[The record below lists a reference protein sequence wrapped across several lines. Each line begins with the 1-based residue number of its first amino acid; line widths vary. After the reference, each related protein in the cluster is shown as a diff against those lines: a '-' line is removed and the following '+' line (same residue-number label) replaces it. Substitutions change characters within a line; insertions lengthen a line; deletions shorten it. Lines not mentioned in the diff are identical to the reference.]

1 MEYFLFLFLS
11 VFSIII
17 YVLINYSLS
26 ILGYRTFGLSVDD
39 DIQNNS
45 EYVDKDKSE
54 ENLSKRLSYEAY
66 IFAIFI
72 RNLIICLG
80 LSSFILFLNKSGI
93 FEDILNIN
101 LLLLSV
107 VYFFVLVISIVI
119 TNKIFYALNSNLFF
133 LAVFVGRFLEFFAG
147 IPKFDRFIRYI
158 GLPTSKESN
167 DDDKA
172 TATLIETLDLL
183 ESDQIP
189 AHQEDLRMIRGILR
203 MDDLRVIE
211 IMKPRPDI
219 VAASIEEPVNSI
231 IEKMTVGGYSKIP
244 IYNSDLDS
252 ILGILFARDILALEK
267 DKIDKNTINEIIRQP
282 IYIPESQNLETL
294 LKEFQTHNISIGIVL
309 DEHGILSGLVTV
321 TDLVEEI
328 IGELSDEF
336 DVDPPEIQEVRQGI
350 FLLDATLSIDQINRK
365 FNLKIDGDGISTIGG
380 FIYSQLG
387 RIPSNGDVVETSDTF
402 ITVRSVIG
410 RRIKR
415 VSLAL
420 K

>member
-1 MEYFLFLFLS
+1 MDYFLFLLITI
-11 VFSIII
+11 FSIIFYI
-17 YVLINYSLS
+17 FINFSLS
-26 ILGYRTFGLSVDD
+26 ILGYRTFGL
-39 DIQNNS
+39 NNEES
-45 EYVDKDKSE
+45 ESTNQTDEKPLEQS
-54 ENLSKRLSYEAY
+54 SPRLSYEAY
-66 IFAIFI
+66 ILAIFI
-72 RNLIICLG
+72 RNLIICIG
-80 LSSFILFLNKSGI
+80 LSSFILFLNQTGLFDDLMNTNLISLS
-93 FEDILNIN
+93 IL
-101 LLLLSV
+101 
-107 VYFFVLVISIVI
+107 YFLILVLSIVI
-119 TNKIFYALNSNLFF
+119 TNKIFSILNNKLFF
-133 LAVFVGRFLEFFAG
+133 LATFIGKFLEFFAS
-147 IPKFDRFIRYI
+147 IPKFNKFIRYI
-158 GLPTSKESN
+158 GLPTSNESN

-189 AHQEDLRMIRGILR
+189 AHQEDLMMIRGILR
-203 MDDLRVIE
+203 MDDLRVSE

-219 VAASIEEPVNSI
+219 VAASIDEPINSI

-252 ILGILFARDILALEK
+252 ILGILFARDILALET
-267 DKIDKNTINEIIRQP
+267 DKIDKKTINNLIRQP

-309 DEHGILSGLVTV
+309 DEHGTVSGLVTV
-321 TDLVEEI
+321 IDLIEEI

-350 FLLDATLSIDQINRK
+350 FMLDATLSIDQINRK
-365 FNLKIDGDGISTIGG
+365 LNLKIDSEGISTIGG

-387 RIPSNGDVVETSDTF
+387 RIPSNGDVVETSDSF
-402 ITVRSVIG
+402 ITVRSVVG
-410 RRIKR
+410 RRIRR

>member
-1 MEYFLFLFLS
+1 MDYFLFLLITI
-11 VFSIII
+11 FSIIFYI
-17 YVLINYSLS
+17 FINFSLS
-26 ILGYRTFGLSVDD
+26 ILGYRTFGL
-39 DIQNNS
+39 NNEES
-45 EYVDKDKSE
+45 ESTNQTDEKPIEQS
-54 ENLSKRLSYEAY
+54 STRLSYEAY
-66 IFAIFI
+66 ILAIFI
-72 RNLIICLG
+72 RNLIICIG
-80 LSSFILFLNKSGI
+80 LSSFILFLNQTGLFDDLMNTNLISLS
-93 FEDILNIN
+93 IL
-101 LLLLSV
+101 
-107 VYFFVLVISIVI
+107 YFLILVLSIVI
-119 TNKIFYALNSNLFF
+119 TNKIFSILNNKLFF
-133 LAVFVGRFLEFFAG
+133 LATFIGKFLEFFAS
-147 IPKFDRFIRYI
+147 IPKFNKFIRYI
-158 GLPTSKESN
+158 GLPTSNESN

-189 AHQEDLRMIRGILR
+189 AHQEDLMMIRGILR
-203 MDDLRVIE
+203 MDDLRVSE

-219 VAASIEEPVNSI
+219 VAASIDEPINSI

-252 ILGILFARDILALEK
+252 ILGILFARDILALET
-267 DKIDKNTINEIIRQP
+267 DKIDKKTINNLIRQP

-309 DEHGILSGLVTV
+309 DEHGTVSGLVTV
-321 TDLVEEI
+321 IDLIEEI

-350 FLLDATLSIDQINRK
+350 FMLDATLSIDQINRK
-365 FNLKIDGDGISTIGG
+365 LNLKIDSEGISTIGG

-387 RIPSNGDVVETSDTF
+387 RIPSNGDVVETSDSF
-402 ITVRSVIG
+402 ITVRSVVG
-410 RRIKR
+410 RRIRR

>member
-1 MEYFLFLFLS
+1 MDYFLFLLITI
-11 VFSIII
+11 FSIIFYI
-17 YVLINYSLS
+17 FINFSLS
-26 ILGYRTFGLSVDD
+26 ILGYRTFGL
-39 DIQNNS
+39 NNEES
-45 EYVDKDKSE
+45 ESTNQTDEKPLEQS
-54 ENLSKRLSYEAY
+54 STRLSYEAY
-66 IFAIFI
+66 ILAIFI
-72 RNLIICLG
+72 RNLIICIG
-80 LSSFILFLNKSGI
+80 LSSFILFLNQTGLFDDLMNTNLISLS
-93 FEDILNIN
+93 IL
-101 LLLLSV
+101 
-107 VYFFVLVISIVI
+107 YFLILVLSIVI
-119 TNKIFYALNSNLFF
+119 TNKIFSILNNKLFF
-133 LAVFVGRFLEFFAG
+133 LATFIGKFLEFFAS
-147 IPKFDRFIRYI
+147 IPKFNKFIRYI
-158 GLPTSKESN
+158 GLPTSNESN

-189 AHQEDLRMIRGILR
+189 AHQEDLMMIRGILR
-203 MDDLRVIE
+203 MDDLRVSE

-219 VAASIEEPVNSI
+219 VAASIDEPINSI

-252 ILGILFARDILALEK
+252 ILGILFARDILALET
-267 DKIDKNTINEIIRQP
+267 DKIDKKTINNLIRQP

-309 DEHGILSGLVTV
+309 DEHGTVSGLVTV
-321 TDLVEEI
+321 IDLIEEI

-350 FLLDATLSIDQINRK
+350 FMLDATLSIDQINRK
-365 FNLKIDGDGISTIGG
+365 LNLKIDSEGISTIGG

-387 RIPSNGDVVETSDTF
+387 RIPSNGDVVETSDSF
-402 ITVRSVIG
+402 ITVRSVVG
-410 RRIKR
+410 RRIRR

>member
-1 MEYFLFLFLS
+1 MDYFLYLLIS
-11 VFSIII
+11 IFSIIFYI
-17 YVLINYSLS
+17 FINYSLS
-26 ILGYRTFGLSVDD
+26 ILGYRTFGL
-39 DIQNNS
+39 NNEES
-45 EYVDKDKSE
+45 ESSNQSDEKPLEQTST
-54 ENLSKRLSYEAY
+54 RLSYEAY

-72 RNLIICLG
+72 RNLIICIG
-80 LSSFILFLNKSGI
+80 LSSFILFLEQAGI
-93 FEDILNIN
+93 FDNLMNIKLISLSIL
-101 LLLLSV
+101 
-107 VYFFVLVISIVI
+107 YFFILVLSIVI
-119 TNKIFYALNSNLFF
+119 TNKIFSVLNNKLFF
-133 LAVFVGRFLEFFAG
+133 LASFVGKFLEFFSSV
-147 IPKFDRFIRYI
+147 PKFNKFIRYI
-158 GLPTSKESN
+158 GLPTSNESN

-189 AHQEDLRMIRGILR
+189 AHQEDLMMIRGILR
-203 MDDLRVIE
+203 MDDLRVSE

-219 VAASIEEPVNSI
+219 VAASIDEPINSI

-252 ILGILFARDILALEK
+252 IIGILFARDILALESE
-267 DKIDKNTINEIIRQP
+267 KIDKKTINNLIRQP

-309 DEHGILSGLVTV
+309 DEHGTVSGLVTV
-321 TDLVEEI
+321 IDLIEEI

-350 FLLDATLSIDQINRK
+350 FMLDATLSIDQINRK
-365 FNLKIDGDGISTIGG
+365 LNLKIDSEGISTIGG

-387 RIPSNGDVVETSDTF
+387 RIPSNGDVVETSDSF
-402 ITVRSVIG
+402 ITVRSVVG
-410 RRIKR
+410 RRIRR
-415 VSLAL
+415 VSLAI

>member
-1 MEYFLFLFLS
+1 MDYFLFLLITI
-11 VFSIII
+11 FSIIFYI
-17 YVLINYSLS
+17 FINFSLS
-26 ILGYRTFGLSVDD
+26 ILGYRTFGL
-39 DIQNNS
+39 NNEES
-45 EYVDKDKSE
+45 ESTNQTDEKPLEQS
-54 ENLSKRLSYEAY
+54 STRLSYEAY
-66 IFAIFI
+66 ILAIFI
-72 RNLIICLG
+72 RNLIICIG
-80 LSSFILFLNKSGI
+80 LSSFILFLNQTGLFDDLMNTNLISLS
-93 FEDILNIN
+93 ILYF
-101 LLLLSV
+101 LLL
-107 VYFFVLVISIVI
+107 VLSIVI
-119 TNKIFYALNSNLFF
+119 TNKIFSILNNKLFF
-133 LAVFVGRFLEFFAG
+133 LATFIGKFLEFFAS
-147 IPKFDRFIRYI
+147 IPKFNKFIRYI
-158 GLPTSKESN
+158 GLPTSNESN

-189 AHQEDLRMIRGILR
+189 AHQEDLMMIRGILR
-203 MDDLRVIE
+203 MDDLRVSE

-219 VAASIEEPVNSI
+219 VAASIDEPINSI

-252 ILGILFARDILALEK
+252 ILGILFARDILALET
-267 DKIDKNTINEIIRQP
+267 DKIDKKTINNLIRQP

-309 DEHGILSGLVTV
+309 DEHGTVSGLVTV
-321 TDLVEEI
+321 IDLIEEI

-350 FLLDATLSIDQINRK
+350 FMLDATLSIDQINRK
-365 FNLKIDGDGISTIGG
+365 LNLKIDSEGISTIGG

-387 RIPSNGDVVETSDTF
+387 RIPSNGDVVETSDSF
-402 ITVRSVIG
+402 ITVRSVVG
-410 RRIKR
+410 RRIRR

>member
-11 VFSIII
+11 VLSIII

-45 EYVDKDKSE
+45 EYLDKDKSE

-101 LLLLSV
+101 LLVLSV

-133 LAVFVGRFLEFFAG
+133 LAMLVGRFLEFFAG
-147 IPKFDRFIRYI
+147 FPKFDRFIRYI
-158 GLPTSKESN
+158 GLPTSNESN

-219 VAASIEEPVNSI
+219 VAASIDEPVNSI

-267 DKIDKNTINEIIRQP
+267 NKIDKNTINEIIRQP

-309 DEHGILSGLVTV
+309 DEHGIVSGLVTV

>member
-1 MEYFLFLFLS
+1 MDYFLFLLIS
-11 VFSIII
+11 IFSIIFYI
-17 YVLINYSLS
+17 FINYSLS
-26 ILGYRTFGLSVDD
+26 ILGYRTFGL
-39 DIQNNS
+39 NN
-45 EYVDKDKSE
+45 E
-54 ENLSKRLSYEAY
+54 ESDSSNQTDEKPLEQSSTRLSYEAY
-66 IFAIFI
+66 ILAIFI
-72 RNLIICLG
+72 RNLIICIG
-80 LSSFILFLNKSGI
+80 LSSFILFLNQTGFFDDLMNTNLISLS
-93 FEDILNIN
+93 IL
-101 LLLLSV
+101 
-107 VYFFVLVISIVI
+107 YFLILVLSIVI
-119 TNKIFYALNSNLFF
+119 TNKIFSILNNKLFF
-133 LAVFVGRFLEFFAG
+133 LATFIGKFLEFFAS
-147 IPKFDRFIRYI
+147 IPKFNKFIRYI
-158 GLPTSKESN
+158 GLPTSNESN

-189 AHQEDLRMIRGILR
+189 AHQEDLMMIRGILR
-203 MDDLRVIE
+203 MDDLRVSE

-219 VAASIEEPVNSI
+219 VAASIDEPINSI

-252 ILGILFARDILALEK
+252 ILGILFARDILALET
-267 DKIDKNTINEIIRQP
+267 DKIDKKTINNLIRQP

-309 DEHGILSGLVTV
+309 DEHGTVSGLVTV
-321 TDLVEEI
+321 IDLIEEI

-350 FLLDATLSIDQINRK
+350 FMLDATLSIDQINRK
-365 FNLKIDGDGISTIGG
+365 LNLKIDSEGISTIGG

-387 RIPSNGDVVETSDTF
+387 RIPSNGDVVETSDSF
-402 ITVRSVIG
+402 ITVRSVVG
-410 RRIKR
+410 RRIRR

>member
-1 MEYFLFLFLS
+1 MDYFLFLLIS
-11 VFSIII
+11 IFSIIFYI
-17 YVLINYSLS
+17 FINYSLS
-26 ILGYRTFGLSVDD
+26 ILGYRTFGL
-39 DIQNNS
+39 NNEES
-45 EYVDKDKSE
+45 ESSNQTDEKPLEQS
-54 ENLSKRLSYEAY
+54 STRLSYEAY
-66 IFAIFI
+66 ILAIFI
-72 RNLIICLG
+72 RNLIICIG
-80 LSSFILFLNKSGI
+80 LSSFILFLNQTGLFDDLMNTNLISLS
-93 FEDILNIN
+93 ILYF
-101 LLLLSV
+101 LLL
-107 VYFFVLVISIVI
+107 VLSIVI
-119 TNKIFYALNSNLFF
+119 TNKIFSILNNKLFF
-133 LAVFVGRFLEFFAG
+133 LATFIGKFLEFFAG
-147 IPKFDRFIRYI
+147 IPKFNKFIRYI
-158 GLPTSKESN
+158 GLPTSNESN

-189 AHQEDLRMIRGILR
+189 AHQEDLMMIRGILR
-203 MDDLRVIE
+203 MDDLRVSE

-219 VAASIEEPVNSI
+219 VAASIDEPINSI

-252 ILGILFARDILALEK
+252 ILGILFARDILALET
-267 DKIDKNTINEIIRQP
+267 DKIDKKTINNLIRQP

-309 DEHGILSGLVTV
+309 DEHGTVSGLVTV
-321 TDLVEEI
+321 IDLIEEI

-350 FLLDATLSIDQINRK
+350 FMLDATLSIDQINRK
-365 FNLKIDGDGISTIGG
+365 LNLKIDSEGISTIGG

-387 RIPSNGDVVETSDTF
+387 RIPSNGDVVETSDSF
-402 ITVRSVIG
+402 ITVRSVVG
-410 RRIKR
+410 RRIRR

>member
-1 MEYFLFLFLS
+1 MDYFLFLLITI
-11 VFSIII
+11 FSIIFYI
-17 YVLINYSLS
+17 FINFSLS
-26 ILGYRTFGLSVDD
+26 ILGYRTFGL
-39 DIQNNS
+39 NNEES
-45 EYVDKDKSE
+45 ESTNQTDEKPLEQS
-54 ENLSKRLSYEAY
+54 STRLSYEAY
-66 IFAIFI
+66 ILAIFI
-72 RNLIICLG
+72 RNLIICIG
-80 LSSFILFLNKSGI
+80 LSSFILFLNQTRLFDDLMNTKLISLS
-93 FEDILNIN
+93 IL
-101 LLLLSV
+101 
-107 VYFFVLVISIVI
+107 YFLILVLSIVI
-119 TNKIFYALNSNLFF
+119 TNKIFSILNNKLFF
-133 LAVFVGRFLEFFAG
+133 LATFIGKFLEFFAS
-147 IPKFDRFIRYI
+147 IPKFNKFIRYI
-158 GLPTSKESN
+158 GLPTSNESN

-189 AHQEDLRMIRGILR
+189 AHQEDLMMIRGILR
-203 MDDLRVIE
+203 MDDLRVSE

-219 VAASIEEPVNSI
+219 VAASIDEPINSI

-252 ILGILFARDILALEK
+252 ILGILFARDILALET
-267 DKIDKNTINEIIRQP
+267 DKIDKKTINNLIRQP

-309 DEHGILSGLVTV
+309 DEHGTVSGLVTV
-321 TDLVEEI
+321 IDLIEEI

-350 FLLDATLSIDQINRK
+350 FMLDATLSIDQINRK
-365 FNLKIDGDGISTIGG
+365 LNLKIDSEGISTIGG

-387 RIPSNGDVVETSDTF
+387 RIPSNGDVVETSDSF
-402 ITVRSVIG
+402 ITVRSVVG
-410 RRIKR
+410 RRIRR

>member
-1 MEYFLFLFLS
+1 MDYFLFLLIS
-11 VFSIII
+11 IFSIIFYI
-17 YVLINYSLS
+17 FINYSLS
-26 ILGYRTFGLSVDD
+26 ILGYRTFGL
-39 DIQNNS
+39 NNEES
-45 EYVDKDKSE
+45 ESSNQTDEKPPEQSS
-54 ENLSKRLSYEAY
+54 NRLSYEAY
-66 IFAIFI
+66 ILAIFI
-72 RNLIICLG
+72 RNLIICIG
-80 LSSFILFLNKSGI
+80 LSSFILFLNQTGLFDDLMNTNLISLS
-93 FEDILNIN
+93 ILYF
-101 LLLLSV
+101 LLL
-107 VYFFVLVISIVI
+107 VLSIVI
-119 TNKIFYALNSNLFF
+119 TNKIFSILNNKLFF
-133 LAVFVGRFLEFFAG
+133 LATFIGKFLEFFAG
-147 IPKFDRFIRYI
+147 MPKFNKFIRYI
-158 GLPTSKESN
+158 GLPTSNESN

-189 AHQEDLRMIRGILR
+189 AHQEDLMMIRGILR
-203 MDDLRVIE
+203 MDDLRVSE

-219 VAASIEEPVNSI
+219 VAASIDEPINSI

-252 ILGILFARDILALEK
+252 ILGILFARDILALET
-267 DKIDKNTINEIIRQP
+267 DKIDKKTINNLIRQP

-309 DEHGILSGLVTV
+309 DEHGTVSGLVTV
-321 TDLVEEI
+321 IDLIEEI

-350 FLLDATLSIDQINRK
+350 FMLDATLSIDQINRK
-365 FNLKIDGDGISTIGG
+365 LNLKIDSEGISTIGG

-387 RIPSNGDVVETSDTF
+387 RIPSNGDVVETSDSF
-402 ITVRSVIG
+402 ITVRSVVG
-410 RRIKR
+410 RRIRR

>member
-1 MEYFLFLFLS
+1 MDYFLFLLITI
-11 VFSIII
+11 FSIIFYI
-17 YVLINYSLS
+17 FINFSLS
-26 ILGYRTFGLSVDD
+26 ILGYRTFGL
-39 DIQNNS
+39 NNEES
-45 EYVDKDKSE
+45 ESTNQTDEKPLEQS
-54 ENLSKRLSYEAY
+54 STRLSYEAY
-66 IFAIFI
+66 ILAIFI
-72 RNLIICLG
+72 RNLIICIG
-80 LSSFILFLNKSGI
+80 LSSFILFLNQTGFFDDLMNTNLISLS
-93 FEDILNIN
+93 IL
-101 LLLLSV
+101 
-107 VYFFVLVISIVI
+107 YFLILVLSIVI
-119 TNKIFYALNSNLFF
+119 TNKIFSILNNKLFF
-133 LAVFVGRFLEFFAG
+133 LATFIGKFLEFFAS
-147 IPKFDRFIRYI
+147 IPKFNKFIRYI
-158 GLPTSKESN
+158 GLPTSNESN

-189 AHQEDLRMIRGILR
+189 AHQEDLMMIRGILR
-203 MDDLRVIE
+203 MDDLRVSE

-219 VAASIEEPVNSI
+219 VAASIDEPINSI

-252 ILGILFARDILALEK
+252 ILGILFARDILALET
-267 DKIDKNTINEIIRQP
+267 DKIDKKTINNLIRQP

-309 DEHGILSGLVTV
+309 DEHGTVSGLVTV
-321 TDLVEEI
+321 IDLIEEI

-350 FLLDATLSIDQINRK
+350 FMLDATLSIDQINRK
-365 FNLKIDGDGISTIGG
+365 LNLKIDSEGISTIGG

-387 RIPSNGDVVETSDTF
+387 RIPSNGDVVETSDSF
-402 ITVRSVIG
+402 ITVRSVVG
-410 RRIKR
+410 RRIRR

>member
-1 MEYFLFLFLS
+1 MDYFLFLLIS
-11 VFSIII
+11 IFSIIFYI
-17 YVLINYSLS
+17 FINYSLS
-26 ILGYRTFGLSVDD
+26 ILGYRTFGL
-39 DIQNNS
+39 NNEES
-45 EYVDKDKSE
+45 ESTNQTDEKPLEQS
-54 ENLSKRLSYEAY
+54 STRLSYEAY
-66 IFAIFI
+66 ILAIFI
-72 RNLIICLG
+72 RNLIICIG
-80 LSSFILFLNKSGI
+80 LSSFILFLNQTGLFNDLMNTNLISLS
-93 FEDILNIN
+93 IL
-101 LLLLSV
+101 
-107 VYFFVLVISIVI
+107 YFLILVLSIVI
-119 TNKIFYALNSNLFF
+119 TNKIFSILNNKLFF
-133 LAVFVGRFLEFFAG
+133 LATFIGKFLEFFAS
-147 IPKFDRFIRYI
+147 IPKFNKFIRYI
-158 GLPTSKESN
+158 GLPTSNESN

-189 AHQEDLRMIRGILR
+189 AHQEDLMMIRGILR
-203 MDDLRVIE
+203 MDDLRVSE

-219 VAASIEEPVNSI
+219 VAASIDEPINSI

-252 ILGILFARDILALEK
+252 ILGILFARDILALET
-267 DKIDKNTINEIIRQP
+267 DKIDKKTINNLIRQP

-309 DEHGILSGLVTV
+309 DEHGTVSGLVTV
-321 TDLVEEI
+321 IDLIEEI

-350 FLLDATLSIDQINRK
+350 FMLDATLSIDQINRK
-365 FNLKIDGDGISTIGG
+365 LNLKIDSEGISTIGG

-387 RIPSNGDVVETSDTF
+387 RIPSNGDVVETSDSF
-402 ITVRSVIG
+402 ITVRSVVG
-410 RRIKR
+410 RRIRR